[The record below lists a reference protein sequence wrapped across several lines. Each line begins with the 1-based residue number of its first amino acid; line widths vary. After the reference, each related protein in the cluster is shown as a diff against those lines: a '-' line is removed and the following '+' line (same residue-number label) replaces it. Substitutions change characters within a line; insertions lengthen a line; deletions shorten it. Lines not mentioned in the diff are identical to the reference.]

1 MFLVVSDDV
10 GVEARGRST
19 PFEAPAM
26 LDRPHRNF
34 VAAIAMAPSAAPVQ
48 AESAAAGIARPGREI
63 ANLQVL
69 RAFAASLV
77 LVHHVAVYGQALRG
91 AGRPFAALDHLMGVW
106 GVAIFFAL
114 SGFLMARLVTRD
126 APLVFLA
133 HRVGRIFPTYFAAVA
148 LFAGLFAALGLPF
161 GGVSVL
167 ALSLAPGGVRGS
179 PLNVEWTLALELS
192 FYVGLFLLAAAG
204 WARRLVPVAAGWLVL
219 LAVAF
224 PLLPPD
230 SRSLMPP
237 PLYLVPVTAACAP
250 FAGGLLLPRLIAAGW
265 VRPATALLALPL
277 AVLCAFVDTAAA
289 RWIGGVAAILIVGAA
304 VAAPALRRD
313 RPAARAVIAL
323 GDWSYVLYLAH
334 PPVLMLASW
343 ACPADWPA
351 AAYAGIAVAG
361 ALLVA
366 ALLGPLDVAIYRRL
380 RRRIDALTPAAL
392 KQSVAA
398 FLVVFLGCALWG
410 SVETARDAVAESRA
424 RTAVD
429 VLPAGAWT
437 TQSQAGLAITERG
450 LALIPTLRGA
460 VESVERLSQV
470 EFLVTA
476 HAFVPGRPSRGLQLA
491 LFCGGRL
498 VALDKPRRVRRDLAA
513 QPGFEEMGTR
523 RIGFRMRI
531 PAEACGP
538 ETIVAVLVDEGGLMA
553 VLPVPQSA
561 R

>member
-1 MFLVVSDDV
+1 MFPVMSDEI
-10 GVEARGRST
+10 GAETRGRST
-19 PFEAPAM
+19 PFEAAAM
-26 LDRPHRNF
+26 LDRPRRDF
-34 VAAIAMAPSAAPVQ
+34 AAAIATAPPAAPAQVGP
-48 AESAAAGIARPGREI
+48 AATGIVRPGGEI

-126 APLVFLA
+126 APLIFLA
-133 HRVGRIFPTYFAAVA
+133 HRVGRIFPTYFAVVV
-148 LFAGLFAALGLPF
+148 LFAGIFAALGLPF

-250 FAGGLLLPRLIAAGW
+250 FAGGLLLPRLIASGW

-277 AVLCAFVDTAAA
+277 LVLCAFVDTAAA

-304 VAAPALRRD
+304 VTAPSLRRD
-313 RPAARAVIAL
+313 RPAAQAVIAL

-343 ACPADWPA
+343 ACPADWPG
-351 AAYAGIAVAG
+351 AAYAGIALAG

-366 ALLGPLDVAIYRRL
+366 ALLGPLDVRVYRRL
-380 RRRIDALTPAAL
+380 RRRIDALTPASLERA
-392 KQSVAA
+392 VAV
-398 FLVVFLGCALWG
+398 FLVVFFGCALWG
-410 SVETARDAVAESRA
+410 SVETARDALAESRA
-424 RTAVD
+424 RSAIGA
-429 VLPAGAWT
+429 LPAGAWT
-437 TQSQAGLAITERG
+437 APGQAELAITERG
-450 LALIPTLRGA
+450 LALPPTLRGA
-460 VESVERLSQV
+460 VEAVERLSQT

-476 HAFVPGRPSRGLQLA
+476 YAFDPGRPSRRLQLA
-491 LFCGGRL
+491 LFCGGHL
-498 VALDKPRRVRRDLAA
+498 ATLDKPRRVRRDLAA
-513 QPGFEEMGTR
+513 QPGFEGMGTR
-523 RIGFRMRI
+523 RIGFRTRI
-531 PAEACGP
+531 PAEACSSGS
-538 ETIVAVLVDEGGLMA
+538 IVAALIDDGGLMA
-553 VLPVPQSA
+553 VLPVAPSA